1 MLDRQRIVDCIP
13 EAPQTIRVR
22 DLMRSLNVPRGSRS
36 ALKDLLEDLVAEGI
50 LRRAGNRRYAKVGD
64 DTVCFGTL
72 TMTRNG
78 YGFVALENDQPDVFV
93 SGKNIYPAMHRD
105 RVAISMFTNTR
116 GRTEGEV
123 KDVIERGT
131 HSFVGYVHQ
140 ARHAQWITPRDER
153 LPERI
158 QLIGDATHGQL
169 VAAEI
174 VEWPERGR
182 HRTTARVVRV
192 FADEGRASKESEII
206 VYDLGLPMQFDEACL
221 AEADRLEEPNLSLA
235 GAERVDLTARAFF
248 TVDPQSARDFDD
260 AVYAEPDGRGGWL
273 LSVAVADV
281 AHFVA
286 EGAHIDQ
293 AAHERG
299 FSVYLPDRVLPM
311 LPERLS
317 ADLCSLRPDV
327 DRFAMV
333 VDTHVS
339 SEGELTLVGI
349 MNAVIRSRKRLS
361 YGRCAALLGLQG
373 SAEADLE
380 QALPEDVE
388 SAMHA
393 VLDATRALRR
403 RRKKSG
409 YLELDVAEP
418 VVRLGPSGDVEAIDI
433 PKRHEAHL
441 MVEEAMLA
449 ANVSVAQFFVSRGL
463 GSLFRTHAHPP
474 EKGLERFQKQVRALG
489 LRIPFIESAGGLT
502 AALKKL
508 KHHKSAW
515 LANMLLLRAM
525 AKAEYSAAVEPH
537 FGLGFDAY
545 LHFTSPIR
553 RYADLTVHRLVK
565 VLLSAETIEPD
576 ELEELARHCSRR
588 ERLVLDAEREVIG
601 LYKAIFM
608 QSYLNEELEAIVSGV
623 SKNGLFIHFPDVHC
637 DGFIPINELRED
649 WFDANDEQTQLVG
662 RNTGNCYTLGDSILA
677 EVVEVSVSKRRVTAR
692 SLGPR

>member
-1 MLDRQRIVDCIP
+1 M
-13 EAPQTIRVR
+13 
-22 DLMRSLNVPRGSRS
+22 
-36 ALKDLLEDLVAEGI
+36 
-50 LRRAGNRRYAKVGD
+50 
-64 DTVCFGTL
+64 TL
-72 TMTRNG
+72 TRNG

-93 SGKNIYPAMHRD
+93 SGKHIYPAMHRD
-105 RVAISMFTNTR
+105 RVAITTFTNTR

-123 KDVIERGT
+123 KNVIERGT

-158 QLIGDATHGQL
+158 QLLGDATHGQL

-182 HRTTARVVRV
+182 NRTTARVVRV
-192 FADEGRASKESEII
+192 FAEEGRASKESEII
-206 VYDLGLPMQFDEACL
+206 VYDLGLPMQFDEQCL
-221 AEADRLEEPNLSLA
+221 EEAESLSEPNLREV
-235 GAERVDLTARAFF
+235 GVERTDLTDRSFF

-286 EGAHIDQ
+286 EGAPIDL

-317 ADLCSLRPDV
+317 ADLCSLRPEV

-333 VDTHVS
+333 VDAHVT
-339 SEGELTLVGI
+339 SEGELSLVGI
-349 MNAVIRSRKRLS
+349 QNAVIRSRKRLS
-361 YGRCAALLGLQG
+361 YGRCAALLGLEG
-373 SAEADLE
+373 S
-380 QALPEDVE
+380 PPTDVE
-388 SAMHA
+388 HALSGDVKAAMHA
-393 VLDATRALRR
+393 VLDATRVLRR

-418 VVRLGPSGDVEAIDI
+418 VVRLDSSGDVEAIDI

-449 ANVSVAQFFVSRGL
+449 ANVCVAQFFVSRGL
-463 GSLFRTHAHPP
+463 GSLFRTHANPP
-474 EKGLERFQKQVRALG
+474 EKGLDRFQKQVNALG
-489 LRIPFIESAGGLT
+489 LRIPRIESAGGLT
-502 AALKKL
+502 AALKKVN
-508 KHHKSAW
+508 HHEAAW
-515 LANMLLLRAM
+515 LANMLVLRAM
-525 AKAEYSAAVEPH
+525 AKAEYSATVEPH

-565 VLLSAETIEPD
+565 ALLRSEPSEQD
-576 ELEELARHCSRR
+576 ELDDLARHCSRR

-601 LYKAIFM
+601 LYKATYM
-608 QSYLNEELEAIVSGV
+608 QSYLNEELDAIVSGV
-623 SKNGLFIHFPDVHC
+623 SKNGLFIYFPSTHC

-649 WFDANDEQTQLVG
+649 WFDANDEQTKLVG
-662 RNTGNCYTLGDSILA
+662 RNTGNCYTLGDTILT